1 MKMKLLLKENR
12 LICSM
17 RMLLCVL
24 LCGAYTY
31 DLSAQGTAGNSITFD
46 ETNCTMLFSDL
57 NTSQSVKQNYSCYL
71 RHNQAPIQVL
81 NANPIGNSYTIAPL
95 QNASGTG
102 NGFFANSSLAN
113 NMAFCSDG
121 SGRVQFYH
129 LNRAIGAG
137 SPYKYI
143 CIAVVAPRG
152 YRFTEYW
159 MSIDGSQGTN
169 GANGCSIMRYTYD
182 EGTTYQFTECPDES
196 MSLTGDTEQ
205 IFSHTLSNA
214 KNILYFRVE
223 AAEATKQLCVTMNQ
237 MRLKYVIDDP
247 FEVSIPN
254 DEAGTSIHTGYIDL
268 GELTDHTSYGE
279 YYFNKT
285 KVTDLEEVKVV
296 AEDAS
301 ASISLSDGKLNLSK
315 GGTYWI
321 ESPAKFR
328 ILGATLSFGMGEG
341 STTTTWEPTTTL
353 TSGQKYKISDGND
366 NYLTLSSNGTGL
378 TNTTDQ
384 SSATVWTITSNGS
397 GYTILSE
404 SGRYLSYSS
413 GLTTST
419 SAFTWSYDTTN
430 RYFSYYYS
438 TLGRTYYLRYNNSSW
453 SANRNNSTS
462 LTFYYEQTSGSGEE
476 EYTATLYG
484 TSATEAV
491 GTADITLSNRSATLS
506 ASGLNND
513 GIKFSV
519 SGPATLTLDLEMIPL
534 DPNLQTMIFGHK
546 QKDGTTMSGDFISAS
561 VSNFQFNNGNTI
573 VIPLAP
579 EEGGNGD
586 NHIIAFRGAYNEN
599 RTSWYDGSGSG
610 VRVSN
615 YYLVDSEYERS
626 GSTSNPPNDKEDA
639 DRAGTV
645 QVKFSNIETLSANG
659 GYLTETEFSKT
670 DAQYQ
675 DITLADNGDPETIYI
690 YSADHPVYMLMTEAG
705 KNLNTHTAYTFYDA
719 TVKTIDIVEDPVITV
734 TPIYT
739 STLKGE
745 NVKVA
750 AYNASTG
757 KNVVVAKDSELDT
770 QHVFYGVKVSTTG
783 SYGYLSTTEIV
794 NAIKEEFSKEEYSGK
809 VYSDDLMRTILYI
822 DMSGLHSVSGSSDSW
837 NEMLLGTA
845 DNCLLFMPSDFGI
858 SQEMLGGGIVAG
870 GEAGVAVTDIIVNDQ
885 QPFFTP
891 WSFYTSTHVA
901 HYHRTKV
908 NGKELPKNTTLVL
921 PFSVLLSSNGYLRTT
936 GDNVDEK
943 VQFFNLTTEL
953 STPEDG
959 IEGEVFNVGTSA
971 ITSGR
976 ATAFTPYHV
985 YTEDQTEETAYVIDV
1000 AGATFP
1006 VTPLPGAAAF
1016 TNDATGMVG
1025 YGSLNGMAIPKSENV
1040 FYFTKDYF
1048 WNSRTLSSDNVML
1061 LPYRAYYKTTDAYIN
1076 SINRFG
1082 VDFSTGTV
1090 TSLTELFDES
1100 TVGGIYDMTGR
1111 KISTD
1116 NINSLPRGLYIV
1128 NGKKIFI
1135 K

>member
-1 MKMKLLLKENR
+1 
-12 LICSM
+12 
-17 RMLLCVL
+17 
-24 LCGAYTY
+24 
-31 DLSAQGTAGNSITFD
+31 
-46 ETNCTMLFSDL
+46 
-57 NTSQSVKQNYSCYL
+57 
-71 RHNQAPIQVL
+71 
-81 NANPIGNSYTIAPL
+81 
-95 QNASGTG
+95 
-102 NGFFANSSLAN
+102 
-113 NMAFCSDG
+113 
-121 SGRVQFYH
+121 
-129 LNRAIGAG
+129 
-137 SPYKYI
+137 
-143 CIAVVAPRG
+143 
-152 YRFTEYW
+152 

-196 MSLTGDTEQ
+196 MSLTGETEQ

-247 FEVSIPN
+247 FAVSIPN
-254 DEAGTSIHTGYIDL
+254 SESGTSIHTGYIDL
-268 GELTDHTSYGE
+268 GALSQHTSYGE

-285 KVTDLEEVKVV
+285 NVTDLEEVKLV

-301 ASISLSDGKLNLSK
+301 ASISLSDGKLNLSQ

-321 ESPAKFR
+321 ESPSKFR
-328 ILGATLSFGMGEG
+328 ILSATLNFGIGAG
-341 STTTTWEPTTTL
+341 SSSTWVSTTTL
-353 TSGQKYKISDGND
+353 TSGQKYKISDGNG

-378 TNTTDQ
+378 TNTTNQ
-384 SSATVWTITSNGS
+384 SAATVWTITSSGS
-397 GYTILSE
+397 GYTIRSE
-404 SGRYLSYSS
+404 SGRYLSYSNISGLTS

-419 SAFTWSYDTTN
+419 SAFTWSYNTTD
-430 RYFSYYYS
+430 RYFSYNS
-438 TLGRTYYLRYNNSSW
+438 SILNRTYCLRYNNNSW
-453 SANRNNSTS
+453 SATRNNYTT
-462 LTFYYEQTSGSGEE
+462 LTFYYEQVSDSE

-484 TSATEAV
+484 TSATESV
-491 GTADITLSNRSATLS
+491 GTADITLSSSTATLS

-519 SGPATLTLDLEMIPL
+519 SGPATLTFDLELIPL
-534 DPNLQTMIFGHK
+534 DPNLQTLVFGYK
-546 QKDGTTMSGDFISAS
+546 LKDGTTISGDFISAS
-561 VSNFQFNNGNTI
+561 VSNFQFDNGNTI

-610 VRVSN
+610 IKQSN
-615 YYLVDSEYERS
+615 YYLVDSEYEKS
-626 GSTSNPPNDKEDA
+626 GNTSNPPYDKEDA

-645 QVKFSNIETLSANG
+645 QVKFSNIESLSRQG
-659 GYLTETEFSKT
+659 GTLTETEFSKT
-670 DAQYQ
+670 NANYQ
-675 DITLADNGDPETIYI
+675 TITLADNGDPETIHI
-690 YSADHPVYMLMTEAG
+690 YSADRPVYMIMTNAG
-705 KNLNTHTAYTFYDA
+705 KNKNTHTAYTFYDA
-719 TVKTIDIVEDPVITV
+719 TVKTMDIVEDPVITV

-745 NVKVA
+745 NVKVG
-750 AYNASTG
+750 AYNAATG
-757 KNVVVAKDSELDT
+757 KNVVVAKDTELDT
-770 QHVFYGVKVSTTG
+770 QHVFYGVTVSTTG

-794 NAIKEEFSKEEYSGK
+794 NAIKEEFSKEKYSGK
-809 VYSDDLMRTILYI
+809 VYANDLMRTILYI
-822 DMSGLHSVSGSSDSW
+822 DMSGLHSVSGSADSW

-845 DNCLLFMPSDFGI
+845 DNCLLFMPYDFGI
-858 SQEMLGGGIVAG
+858 SQEMLGGGVVAG
-870 GEAGVAVTDIIVNDQ
+870 GEAGVAVTDFIVNDQ

-908 NGKELPKNTTLVL
+908 NGKDLPKNTTLVL
-921 PFSVLLSSNGYLRTT
+921 PFNVLLSSNGYLRTT

-976 ATAFTPYHV
+976 AEAFKPYHV
-985 YTEDQTEETAYVIDV
+985 YTEGQTEETAYVIDV
-1000 AGATFP
+1000 AGVTFP

-1025 YGSLNGMAIPKSENV
+1025 YGSLNGMAIPKTENV
-1040 FYFTKDYF
+1040 YYFTKDYF

-1061 LPYRAYYKTTDAYIN
+1061 LPYRAYYKTSDASIN

-1082 VDFSTGTV
+1082 VDFSSGLSTSITEMSEETV
-1090 TSLTELFDES
+1090 VS
-1100 TVGGIYDMTGR
+1100 GIYDMTGR
-1111 KISTD
+1111 KISTSD
-1116 NINSLPRGLYIV
+1116 INALPRGLYII
-1128 NGKKIFI
+1128 NGKKIY
-1135 K
+1135 KK